1 MQDRM
6 GLLSVC
12 IHSGVMKTGR
22 CIGDQY
28 HRLMK
33 TEDTVQWSEWT
44 RSCRMQRRKVWRR
57 GRLAPQNH
65 EEEMEQMHG
74 EAEFGVKMKFSLMNI
89 KYITVV

>member
-1 MQDRM
+1 
-6 GLLSVC
+6 
-12 IHSGVMKTGR
+12 
-22 CIGDQY
+22 
-28 HRLMK
+28 
-33 TEDTVQWSEWT
+33 
-44 RSCRMQRRKVWRR
+44 MQRRKVWRR